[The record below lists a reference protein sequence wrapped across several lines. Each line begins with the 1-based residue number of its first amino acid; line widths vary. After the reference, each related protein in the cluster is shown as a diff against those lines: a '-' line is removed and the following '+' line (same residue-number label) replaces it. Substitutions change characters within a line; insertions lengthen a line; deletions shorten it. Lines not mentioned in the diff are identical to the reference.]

1 MTVQRTF
8 ARSLVTVRT
17 WPFFID
23 VGVAACA
30 LAIFFAIVSTGAIL
44 AEQTRPHRCR
54 SRTPSALCRSTPS
67 TPSSASASRTC
78 SA

>member
-23 VGVAACA
+23 MGVAVCA
-30 LAIFFAIVSTGAIL
+30 LAIFFAIVGTGCVL
-44 AEQTRPHRCR
+44 A
-54 SRTPSALCRSTPS
+54 
-67 TPSSASASRTC
+67 
-78 SA
+78 